1 MQKSRKGC
9 IIAIIKRTK
18 SETVIEYL
26 FKISGKLRKQVKEF
40 TLDLAGSMKLIA
52 KRVFPNVVQVIDR
65 FHVQKLA
72 KKGFPVFTNG
82 RKFACY
88 LDVAPFEHTSGKST
102 EAKTRV
108 SYLAAKKMKS
118 LMHMVLI
125 TAIKHDPELK

>member
-9 IIAIIKRTK
+9 IIAIIKGTK
-18 SETVIEYL
+18 SDKVIEYL
-26 FKISGKLRKQVKEF
+26 FKISGKLRNQVKEF

-88 LDVAPFEHTSGKST
+88 LDVEPFEHTSGKST
-102 EAKTRV
+102 KAKTKV

-118 LMHMVLI
+118 LLHMVSS